1 MEEWGVSMIKIHCIK
16 FSSVVVN
23 GILLLLQGLLKN
35 QVPVNS
41 LVKLHMFVIPATLNS
56 NMRREFDASLGDLMR
71 P

>member
-23 GILLLLQGLLKN
+23 GILLLLQALLKN

-41 LVKLHMFVIPATLNS
+41 LVKLHMFVIPATEL
-56 NMRREFDASLGDLMR
+56 
-71 P
+71 